1 MNLYFYVIKNE
12 NNTLK
17 SFILVS
23 KYNLHQIKN
32 LYKKF
37 NKNLPRIHYLFDNK
51 NKTINNK
58 NYNNKT
64 KKNT

>member
-12 NNTLK
+12 NKTLK
-17 SFILVS
+17 PFILVS

-37 NKNLPRIHYLFDNK
+37 NKKLPSIHYLFDK
-51 NKTINNK
+51 K
-58 NYNNKT
+58 NKT
-64 KKNT
+64 KKNM